1 MNIALTAYGIV
12 QVTLTTE
19 EAEAIRDDLGGIAA
33 TKVSTPG
40 DKLHS
45 LLETVTS
52 DGQLA

>member
-1 MNIALTAYGIV
+1 MDITITSYGILW
-12 QVTLTTE
+12 VTLTTE

-52 DGQLA
+52 NDKSI